1 MQFLIC
7 RHTLVPPLCLHAGI
21 DNTGQDSFTP
31 LIKTLLPSVFWNLT
45 ATGISSSNTQSSR
58 CHLTILRLQTSLI
71 GFNFSCLRPKE
82 WENSAS
88 RFSVGAAGGK
98 KKPAEG
104 RAKENRV
111 KCYTV
116 KRGRWSQNGKVFF
129 FISWMTFEEL
139 KLDCVQV

>member
-1 MQFLIC
+1 MKLNSNRNFQLK
-7 RHTLVPPLCLHAGI
+7 HTIVEV
-21 DNTGQDSFTP
+21 SFGNF
-31 LIKTLLPSVFWNLT
+31 KTAN
-45 ATGISSSNTQSSR
+45 ISNWIQ
-58 CHLTILRLQTSLI
+58 LQ
-71 GFNFSCLRPKE
+71 LRPKE

-116 KRGRWSQNGKVFF
+116 KRGNWSQNGKVSF